1 MNWLEFVASIF
12 KSLTSLAWP
21 AAMVICVFMFRG
33 RIRELLPFLRLKH
46 KDLEASFGL
55 ERAEQEAKLLPA
67 PLDQAAEP
75 TPEEKKRFDEIA
87 RLSPRA
93 AIIELRATLD
103 NAVRSLATSAEF
115 SNSQTAN
122 LPNLIRQLRAKEK
135 IDPPTSALL
144 DDLRIFGNAAAHDH
158 EREFTFEDAKR
169 YRDLIDRALASIEWS
184 RTLPFVS

>member
-1 MNWLEFVASIF
+1 MALNSPI
-12 KSLTSLAWP
+12 P
-21 AAMVICVFMFRG
+21 
-33 RIRELLPFLRLKH
+33 LRLKH

-103 NAVRSLATSAEF
+103 NAVRSLATAPSFQIRKPLIYQTLSASFERRKKSTRLRRPF
-115 SNSQTAN
+115 WTTLGSLAMRPHMIMSGNSRSRM
-122 LPNLIRQLRAKEK
+122 L
-135 IDPPTSALL
+135 SATG
-144 DDLRIFGNAAAHDH
+144 I
-158 EREFTFEDAKR
+158 
-169 YRDLIDRALASIEWS
+169 
-184 RTLPFVS
+184 